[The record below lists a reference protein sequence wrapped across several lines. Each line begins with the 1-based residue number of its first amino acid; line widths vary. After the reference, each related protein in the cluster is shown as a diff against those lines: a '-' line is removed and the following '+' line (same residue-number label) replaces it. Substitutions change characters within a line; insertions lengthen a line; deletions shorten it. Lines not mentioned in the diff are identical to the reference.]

1 MLGISPK
8 RKETDKYIMA
18 KELKH
23 MTKRAENY
31 SQWYNDLVVKAEL
44 AEQSAVRG
52 CMVIKPYGYAI
63 WEKMQAQLDKMF
75 KETGVQNAYFPLLI
89 PKSFLSREA
98 EHVKGFAK
106 ECAVVTHYRLK
117 ASEDGNAVEVDPNAK
132 LEEELIIRPT
142 SETIIW
148 NTYKNWIHSWR
159 DLPLMCNQW
168 CNVMRWEMR
177 TRPFLRTSEFLWQE
191 GHTAHATREEAE
203 KEAQTMLHV
212 YADFAEKWLAVPVV
226 QGVKSETERFAGA
239 LDTYTIEAMMQD
251 GKALQSGTSHFLGQ
265 NFAKS
270 FDVTYLNKD
279 NKPEYVW
286 ATSWGVSTRLIGAL
300 IMTHSDDNGLVL
312 PPKIAPIQV
321 AIIPIFKG
329 EEQLKEITAKL
340 QPAIDQLR
348 ALGITVKY
356 DDADNKRPGFK
367 FADYELKGV
376 PVRLAM
382 GGRDLENN
390 TIEVMR
396 RDTLEK
402 DSVSFDGIVDYVKSL
417 LDDIQNNIFQKAKD
431 FRDAH
436 IYECENYEEFKE
448 KVKDGGF
455 FLCHWD
461 GTEETE
467 AKIKEDT
474 QATIRCVPFM
484 FEQTPGTDMV
494 SGKPAKYRVIIARSY

>member
-1 MLGISPK
+1 
-8 RKETDKYIMA
+8 MA
-18 KELKH
+18 IELKDL
-23 MTKRAENY
+23 TKRSDNY
-31 SQWYNDLVVKAEL
+31 SQWFNDLVVKADL

-63 WEKMQAQLDKMF
+63 WEKMQQQLDRMF
-75 KETGVQNAYFPLLI
+75 KETGAQNAYFPLLI
-89 PKSFLSREA
+89 PKSFFSREA

-106 ECAVVTHYRLK
+106 ECAVVTHYRLR
-117 ASEDGNAVEVDPNAK
+117 ASEDDNSVEVDPSAR

-148 NTYKNWIHSWR
+148 NTYKNWIKSWR

-203 KEAQTMLHV
+203 AEAKKMLEV
-212 YADFAEKWLAVPVV
+212 YAKFAEEWMAVPVV
-226 QGVKSETERFAGA
+226 CGVKSETERFAGA

-270 FDVTYLNKD
+270 FDVTFLNKE
-279 NKPEYVW
+279 NKAEYVW

-312 PPKIAPIQV
+312 PPKLAPIQV
-321 AIIPIFKG
+321 VIIPIGKAG
-329 EEQLKEITAKL
+329 EQMQAIADKL
-340 QPAIDQLR
+340 QPVVEQLR
-348 ALGITVKY
+348 KAGITVKY

-376 PVRLAM
+376 PVRIVM
-382 GGRDLENN
+382 GGRDLESN
-390 TIEVMR
+390 TVEIMR

-402 DSVSFDGIVDYVKSL
+402 ETIGFEGLAEHVISV
-417 LDDIQNNIFQKAKD
+417 LDDMQANIFKKALD
-431 FRDAH
+431 YRNAR
-436 IYECENYEEFKE
+436 IYECNDYEEFKQR
-448 KVKDGGF
+448 VIGGGF

-467 AKIKEDT
+467 ARIKEDT
-474 QATIRCVPFM
+474 QATIRCIPYG
-484 FEQTPGTDMV
+484 FEQTEGVDMV
-494 SGKPAKYRVIIARSY
+494 SGKPAKHRVIIARSY